1 MSGSL
6 NSQPPEEAD
15 LNQIPGARALIGY
28 LIEAGAPGDPVRVTL
43 DIEAKHA
50 NRNGALHG
58 GVIAMMLDAA
68 GGFACSKHFGDGV
81 AATPVVT
88 LTLNTSFVAAA
99 HIGDTVVATGEFT
112 GGGSRIAYANV
123 TMRNQTG
130 SIVATAQGAFRTI
143 RKKG

>member
-6 NSQPPEEAD
+6 NSLAPEEVD

-43 DIEAKHA
+43 DIEDKHA

-58 GVIAMMLDAA
+58 GIIAMMLDAA

-81 AATPVVT
+81 AATPVIT
-88 LTLNTSFVAAA
+88 LTLNTNFVAAA
-99 HIGDTVVATGEFT
+99 NIGDSVAAIGEVT
-112 GGGSRIAYANV
+112 GGGAKIAYANV
-123 TMRNQTG
+123 TLRDQNDKV
-130 SIVATAQGAFRTI
+130 VATAQGAFRAI
-143 RKKG
+143 RKKD